1 MSHPMFGEHRELLEE
16 AVHAIR
22 GRAYWSPW
30 PEHPKAYGEGALDAG
45 REAFDAY
52 REANFY
58 LDQPGVV
65 DRIGAEVSPYGLHL
79 DIRYPRCRP
88 DALIAA
94 ARAAM
99 PAWTRAGADVR
110 AGVCVEILA
119 RLNIHSPEIAH
130 AAMHTTGQP
139 LAMAFR
145 AAGPQAQARGLEAVA
160 LAWREMKEIPDSAVW
175 EKPQGTHASLRLE
188 MRYAVVPRGVAL
200 VVGCSTFP
208 TWNAYP
214 GLFASLVTG
223 NPVIVKPHPGAILP
237 LAITV
242 AAARQTLK
250 DAGFDPNLVSLL
262 VDDPDT
268 PITRDVALK
277 PDVRLIDYTGG
288 NAFGDWLQENAR
300 QARLFAEKA
309 GVNCV
314 VVDSTDDYPGML
326 ENLAFSLCLYSGQM
340 CTSPQAIFAARSG
353 ISTPDGP
360 VTPERFGVDLSQ
372 AVGRLLDDDE
382 RAVEILGAIQSP
394 ASLARIEALR
404 VHDEIIRES
413 SAIRH
418 PVWPDARVATPL
430 LIKLDVADEALY
442 GEERFGPIA
451 FLVETATTS
460 ESLAATERIVRDKG
474 AITLLVHTTNPHVRD
489 LAGDLALRAGVSL
502 SFNLCDGVHVN
513 LSAAFSDFHATGA
526 NPAANASLTDAAF
539 VAGRFFVVQA
549 RQHL

>member
-99 PAWTRAGADVR
+99 SAWTRAGADVR

-145 AAGPQAQARGLEAVA
+145 AAGPHAQARGLEAVA

-214 GLFASLVTG
+214 GL
-223 NPVIVKPHPGAILP
+223 
-237 LAITV
+237 
-242 AAARQTLK
+242 
-250 DAGFDPNLVSLL
+250 
-262 VDDPDT
+262 
-268 PITRDVALK
+268 
-277 PDVRLIDYTGG
+277 
-288 NAFGDWLQENAR
+288 
-300 QARLFAEKA
+300 
-309 GVNCV
+309 
-314 VVDSTDDYPGML
+314 
-326 ENLAFSLCLYSGQM
+326 
-340 CTSPQAIFAARSG
+340 
-353 ISTPDGP
+353 
-360 VTPERFGVDLSQ
+360 
-372 AVGRLLDDDE
+372 
-382 RAVEILGAIQSP
+382 
-394 ASLARIEALR
+394 
-404 VHDEIIRES
+404 
-413 SAIRH
+413 
-418 PVWPDARVATPL
+418 
-430 LIKLDVADEALY
+430 
-442 GEERFGPIA
+442 
-451 FLVETATTS
+451 
-460 ESLAATERIVRDKG
+460 
-474 AITLLVHTTNPHVRD
+474 
-489 LAGDLALRAGVSL
+489 
-502 SFNLCDGVHVN
+502 
-513 LSAAFSDFHATGA
+513 
-526 NPAANASLTDAAF
+526 
-539 VAGRFFVVQA
+539 
-549 RQHL
+549 

>member
-1 MSHPMFGEHRELLEE
+1 
-16 AVHAIR
+16 
-22 GRAYWSPW
+22 
-30 PEHPKAYGEGALDAG
+30 
-45 REAFDAY
+45 
-52 REANFY
+52 
-58 LDQPGVV
+58 
-65 DRIGAEVSPYGLHL
+65 
-79 DIRYPRCRP
+79 
-88 DALIAA
+88 
-94 ARAAM
+94 
-99 PAWTRAGADVR
+99 
-110 AGVCVEILA
+110 
-119 RLNIHSPEIAH
+119 
-130 AAMHTTGQP
+130 
-139 LAMAFR
+139 
-145 AAGPQAQARGLEAVA
+145 GLEAIA
-160 LAWREMKEIPDSAVW
+160 LAWREMGEVPDSAVW
-175 EKPQGTHASLRLE
+175 EKPQGKNPPLRLE
-188 MRYAVVPRGVAL
+188 KRYTVVPRGVAL
-200 VVGCSTFP
+200 VIGCSTFP

-214 GLFASLVTG
+214 GLFASLATG

-300 QARLFAEKA
+300 QARVFAEKA

-360 VTPERFGVDLSQ
+360 VTPGRFGVDLSQ

-394 ASLARIEALR
+394 ATLARIEALR

-430 LIKLDVADEALY
+430 LMKLDVADEALY

-489 LAGDLALRAGVSL
+489 LAGDVALRAGVSL
-502 SFNLCDGVHVN
+502 SCNLCDGVHVN

-526 NPAANASLTDAAF
+526 NPAANACLTDAAF

>member
-1 MSHPMFGEHRELLEE
+1 MSHPMFSEHRELLEE

-58 LDQPGVV
+58 LDQPGMV

-88 DALIAA
+88 DTLIAA

-99 PAWTRAGADVR
+99 PAWTRAGADTR

-139 LAMAFR
+139 LGMAFQ
-145 AAGPQAQARGLEAVA
+145 AAGPHAQARGLEAVA
-160 LAWREMKEIPDSAVW
+160 LAWREMKEIPESAVW
-175 EKPQGTHASLRLE
+175 EKPQGTNAPLRLE
-188 MRYAVVPRGVAL
+188 SRYAVVPRGVAL

-223 NPVIVKPHPGAILP
+223 NPVIVKPHPGAIVP

-262 VDDPDT
+262 VDDPDS

-277 PDVRLIDYTGG
+277 PDIRLIDYTGG
-288 NAFGDWLQENAR
+288 NGFGDWLQENAR
-300 QARLFAEKA
+300 QARVFAEKA

-314 VVDSTDDYPGML
+314 VVDSTDDYPGL
-326 ENLAFSLCLYSGQM
+326 LQNLAFSLCLYSGQM
-340 CTSPQAIFAARSG
+340 CTAPQTVFAARSG

-360 VTPERFGVDLSQ
+360 VSSERFGVDLSQ
-372 AVGRLLDDDE
+372 AVGRLLDDDG

-394 ASLARIEALR
+394 ATLARIEALR
-404 VHDEIIRES
+404 AHEEIIRES

-418 PVWPDARVATPL
+418 PVWPDARVVTPL
-430 LIKLDVADEALY
+430 LMKLDVAEEALY

-451 FLVETATTS
+451 FVVETATTA

-474 AITLLVHTTNPHVRD
+474 VVTLLVHTTNPHVRE
-489 LAGDLALRAGVSL
+489 LADELALRAGVSL
-502 SFNLCDGVHVN
+502 SFNLCDGVYVN
-513 LSAAFSDFHATGA
+513 QSAAFSDFHATGA

-539 VAGRFFVVQA
+539 VAGRFLVVQV
-549 RQHL
+549 RQQL